1 MTKWVRALVTFAED
15 SNLVPRAHVRNF
27 ITTCDSSC
35 KESYTLSWVPQKP
48 VFTYS

>member
-1 MTKWVRALVTFAED
+1 MTKWVRALVTFVGD

-27 ITTCDSSC
+27 ITTCDSNF
-35 KESYTLSWVPQKP
+35 KGSYTLFLIPQKP